1 VTRRAGWGFRPAV
14 FEGLARAALLLLTGL
29 TSGCAVNPVTGQ
41 SELMLV
47 SEEQELILGRQAYP
61 SLVWQDGGP
70 YRDPQ
75 LHGYLSG
82 IVRRLHAVSHRPN
95 LPVDFTIENS
105 SVPNAWAIPG
115 HTAIN
120 RGLLVA
126 VENEAQFAFVMGH
139 EMGHVTSRHSAQRQ
153 TYGTLAGLG
162 ALMAQVAVGTQRD
175 PRARQTGEVLV
186 GLGMIGTSLVLL
198 KYDRGQETQADHLG
212 VLYMA
217 RAGYDPREAVAAHQS
232 LQRAVED
239 FLGARGEKPGSGSF
253 LDDLLSTHPRSEVRI
268 QDVAQVTKELAS
280 DIRMEGDG
288 KFRDRWLL
296 QTAEIRQAQQAYL
309 AFDQAQTA
317 YLKNDLLGAERHLT
331 AALQRDDRQP
341 PFYALR
347 GAIHLRQDRVEES
360 LGSFQRAVSLDPDFQ
375 PAIHGLGAV
384 LFVRQDYR
392 GAIPSLHRSLEI
404 FPDFVPS
411 HYLLGLTYS
420 RLGQYRQALPHL
432 KVVTEASPKHPMI
445 YGLLAEA
452 LERSGDV
459 RGAYAAYQAQLQVA
473 PNSEWGQRARER
485 VGTLRASLST
495 PYSSRS
501 MRLHLTLPGGWS
513 LADERE
519 GRRGGETLFQRET
532 PRVLLRVASTD
543 FDAPQSVEQRLDE
556 WIDRAMRGEG
566 YRVTGVER
574 NLSVAG
580 QRGIAKEVEY
590 RSRGETIERTFIAFA
605 RGGRV
610 YWLDIAAARDARR
623 DREVRQ
629 ELNAILRSLNF

>member
-1 VTRRAGWGFRPAV
+1 VLF
-14 FEGLARAALLLLTGL
+14 LLLVGVIA
-29 TSGCAVNPVTGQ
+29 GCAVNPVTGQ

-47 SEEQELILGRQAYP
+47 SEEQELALGRQAYP
-61 SLVWQDGGP
+61 SLIWQDGGP
-70 YRDPQ
+70 YQDPQ
-75 LHGYLSG
+75 LHRYLSG
-82 IVRRLHAVSHRPN
+82 IVRRLHAASHRPN

-120 RGLLVA
+120 RALLVA
-126 VENEAQFAFVMGH
+126 LENEAQFAFVMGH

-162 ALMAQVAVGTQRD
+162 ALMAQVAVETQRD

-232 LQRAVED
+232 LQRAVQG
-239 FLGARGEKPGSGSF
+239 FLAARGEKPGKGSF
-253 LDDLLSTHPRSEVRI
+253 LDGLLSTHPRGEVRI
-268 QDVAQVTKELAS
+268 QDVAQVAKELPS
-280 DIRMEGDG
+280 DLKMEGDG
-288 KFRDRWLL
+288 KFRDRWLA
-296 QTAEIRQAQQAYL
+296 QTAGIHQAHQAYL

-317 YLKNDLLGAERHLT
+317 YLKDDLLGAERHLT
-331 AALQRDDRQP
+331 AALRRDDRQP
-341 PFYALR
+341 PFDALR
-347 GAIHLRQDRVEES
+347 GAIQLRQDRVEDA
-360 LGSFQRAVSLDPDFQ
+360 LGSFQRALSLDPGFQ

-411 HYLLGLTYS
+411 HYLLGLAYS
-420 RLGQYRQALPHL
+420 RLGQHRQALPHL
-432 KVVTEASPKHPMI
+432 KVVAEASPKHPMI
-445 YGLLAEA
+445 HGLLADA
-452 LERSGDV
+452 LERSDDI

-473 PNSEWGQRARER
+473 PDSELGQRARQR
-485 VGTLRASLST
+485 VGALRTSLST

-501 MRLHLTLPGGWS
+501 MRLHLTLPGGWR
-513 LADERE
+513 LTDERE
-519 GRRGGETLFQRET
+519 GRQGGEAFQREA
-532 PRVLLRVASTD
+532 PPVLLRVASTD

-580 QRGIAKEVEY
+580 QRGIVKEVDY

-610 YWLDIAAARDARR
+610 YWIDIAAAREARR
-623 DREVRQ
+623 DREVRE
-629 ELNAILRSLNF
+629 ELNAILRSLSF